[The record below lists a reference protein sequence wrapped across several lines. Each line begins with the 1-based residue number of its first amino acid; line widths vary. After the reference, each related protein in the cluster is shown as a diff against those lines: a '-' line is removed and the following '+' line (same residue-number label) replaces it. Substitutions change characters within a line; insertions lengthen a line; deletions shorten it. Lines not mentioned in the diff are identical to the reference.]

1 MPGVIHIVVFSN
13 FEGWSQPQT
22 VATTVQWFTACSQAH
37 PQVKWTHLY
46 NPYHLIMKRPE
57 VVATECI
64 FSPYLLSL
72 QNSGMAEIGLHIH
85 LYYDL
90 IGRCRAQ
97 RDPFRQRPIS
107 ELRFATDP
115 GQGYD
120 VLMTGYSEAE
130 GASILDVRYWRFPV
144 SRI

>member
-1 MPGVIHIVVFSN
+1 MAGVIHIVVFSN

-22 VATTVQWFTACSQAH
+22 AAATVQWFTACSQEH

-72 QNSGMAEIGLHIH
+72 QNSGLAEVGLHIH
-85 LYYDL
+85 LYYDMISVMGVVP
-90 IGRCRAQ
+90 IGT
-97 RDPFRQRPIS
+97 PFAGDES
-107 ELRFATDP
+107 
-115 GQGYD
+115 
-120 VLMTGYSEAE
+120 
-130 GASILDVRYWRFPV
+130 
-144 SRI
+144 